1 MSRSHAATTPAATP
15 SAPFTARSTGLPNEA
30 VFTWAAPPLKFG
42 PGAVDEVGLEVA
54 ATGAASCLVLT
65 DPGVAATGLPDRI
78 RGLLEQ
84 AGVKADVFDRVAVE
98 PTDESIAAAVEAARQ
113 HEWDAFVAVGGGSSI
128 DTAKAVNLLTTHSG
142 ELLDYVT
149 PPIGGGRLPDG
160 PLKPLVAVPT
170 TAGTGSESTTICVV
184 DFLGLHLKGAVSHS
198 RLRPSLAVI
207 DPLTTVTLPPEV
219 TAASGMDVLSHALES
234 YTSVRYDAKPAAED
248 PMRRP
253 AFCGSNPISDVW
265 CEMAL
270 RLVGA
275 NLRRAV
281 MNGRDLAARHQ
292 MMLASTYA
300 GTGFG
305 NAGTH
310 LPHANAY
317 PVAGAVRDYRAAGYP
332 AMPMVP
338 HGQAVSATAVE
349 VFRWTYPGD
358 PERHLR
364 AAELLSGQ
372 RFTATDGADALAHVL
387 ADLMADIGIP
397 RGLRS
402 FGYGEDDVDTLVD
415 GTLKQTRQLA
425 VVPRPVTRAAL
436 RDIFTASL

>member
-1 MSRSHAATTPAATP
+1 MPDLHR
-15 SAPFTARSTGLPNEA
+15 NES

-42 PGAVDEVGLEVA
+42 PGALDELGAEVA
-54 ATGAASCLVLT
+54 ARQARSCLILT
-65 DPGVAATGLPDRI
+65 DPGVRQTGIPDRALDAV
-78 RGLLEQ
+78 RA
-84 AGVKADVFDRVAVE
+84 AGVKAEIFDGVGVE
-98 PTDESIAAAVEAARQ
+98 PTDESIEQAVAFAR
-113 HEWDAFVAVGGGSSI
+113 ERDWDCFVAIGGGSAI
-128 DTAKAVNLLTTHSG
+128 DTGKAVNLLTTHPG
-142 ELLDYVT
+142 ELLDFVT
-149 PPIGGGRLPDG
+149 PPIGAGTAPWL
-160 PLKPLVAVPT
+160 PLKPLIAVPT

-184 DFLGLHLKGAVSHS
+184 DLLGLHLKAGVSHPA
-198 RLRPSLAVI
+198 LRPVLAVV
-207 DPLTTVTLPPEV
+207 DPRTTVTLPPEV

-234 YTSVRYDAKPAAED
+234 YTAVAFDAKPAPED

-270 RLVGA
+270 SLVGKH
-275 NLRRAV
+275 LRAAV
-281 MNGRDLAARHQ
+281 LNGRDLKARTE
-292 MMLASTYA
+292 MALASTYA

-332 AMPMVP
+332 EMPMVP
-338 HGQAVSATAVE
+338 HGQAVSATAAA
-349 VFRWTYPGD
+349 VFGWTYPAS

-364 AAELLSGQ
+364 AAHLLSGGQ
-372 RFTATDGADALAHVL
+372 TFTTTDGAEALPHVL
-387 ADLMADIGIP
+387 EELMTDIGMP
-397 RGLRS
+397 KGLHA
-402 FGYGEDDVDTLVD
+402 FGYGESDVSTLVD

-436 RDIFTASL
+436 EDIFRRSL

>member
-1 MSRSHAATTPAATP
+1 MIAAHE
-15 SAPFTARSTGLPNEA
+15 NES
-30 VFTWAAPPLKFG
+30 VFTWGAPPLKFG
-42 PGAVDEVGLEVA
+42 TGALQEVGLEVT
-54 ATGAASCLVLT
+54 ATGATSCLVIT
-65 DPGVAATGLPDRI
+65 DPGVRATGIADEVRDHVI
-78 RGLLEQ
+78 A
-84 AGVKADVFDRVAVE
+84 AGVKAEVFDRVAIE
-98 PTDESIAAAVEAARQ
+98 PTDQSIEEAVGFARER
-113 HEWDAFVAVGGGSSI
+113 EWDCFVAVGGGSAM
-128 DTAKAVNLLTTHSG
+128 DTAKAVNLLTSHPG

-149 PPIGGGRLPDG
+149 PPIGAGRVPDG
-160 PLKPLVAVPT
+160 PLKPLIAVPT
-170 TAGTGSESTTICVV
+170 TAGTGSESTTICVI
-184 DFLGLHLKGAVSHS
+184 DFLGLHLKAGVSHA
-198 RLRPSLAVI
+198 RLRPSLAII
-207 DPLTTVTLPPEV
+207 DPLTTVTMPAQV

-234 YTSVRYDAKPAAED
+234 YTSVRFDAKPAAED

-270 RLVGA
+270 SLVGRY
-275 NLRRAV
+275 LRRAV
-281 MNGRDLAARHQ
+281 MNGRDLEARYH

-317 PVAGAVRDYRAAGYP
+317 PVAGAVKQYRAEGYP
-332 AMPMVP
+332 EMPMVP
-338 HGQAVSATAVE
+338 HGQAVSSTAAA

-358 PERHLR
+358 PARHLR

-372 RFTATDGADALAHVL
+372 TFTVTDGADALAHVL
-387 ADLMADIGIP
+387 SSLMADIGMP

-402 FGYGEDDVDTLVD
+402 FGYDESDLDTLVA

-425 VVPRPVTRAAL
+425 VVPRPVTPDAL
-436 RDIFTASL
+436 RGIFTDSL